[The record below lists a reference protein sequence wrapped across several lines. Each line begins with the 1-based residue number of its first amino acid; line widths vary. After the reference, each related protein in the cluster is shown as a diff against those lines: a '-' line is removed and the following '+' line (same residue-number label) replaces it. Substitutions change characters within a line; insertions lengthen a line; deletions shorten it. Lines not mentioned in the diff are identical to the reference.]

1 MAIFDHRK
9 KNGIQLGTVRDECM
23 ECSYK
28 NRFNEDYIPE
38 SLDYKPVYK
47 VWVNN
52 ISHCM
57 CMNCFMESLG
67 DYVLLAPGLAPEDE
81 PAKDKPKQKKNNK
94 KKEVDKDGGET
105 A

>member
-28 NRFNEDYIPE
+28 NRFNEDYVPK
-38 SLDYKPVYK
+38 SLDYCEVYK

-52 ISHCM
+52 ISHCL
-57 CMNCFMESLG
+57 CMDCFKESLG
-67 DYVLLAPGLAPEDE
+67 RYDLVEHQEDKVE
-81 PAKDKPKQKKNNK
+81 VEEKPKQKRNNK
-94 KKEVDKDGGET
+94 KKEADKDGGET